1 MKKTILAVALTSLVF
16 AGLAWSQNTV
26 KADQG
31 KPGNQGSWPVVI
43 SGTVPGAAAAVVG
56 PDGGAVRVQ
65 DTQCSTVTGSQK
77 ITSVG
82 VASTTTP
89 ATQMAN
95 RIYIELCN
103 SLQNSGNPIV
113 KCRIDGTAPVAAATN
128 LGDVLGI
135 GDCIR
140 YTVSAGIIP
149 LCISDA
155 AATYV
160 TSFECVG
167 P

>member
-1 MKKTILAVALTSLVF
+1 MKKTLLTVALASLVF
-16 AGLAWSQNTV
+16 GGLGWSQSTV

-31 KPGNQGSWPVVI
+31 RPGNQGPWPVLI
-43 SGTVPGAAAAVVG
+43 SGTVPGAAAVVTG

-65 DTQCSTVTGSQK
+65 DVQCSSGAGSQK

-89 ATQMAN
+89 ATQLTN
-95 RIYIELCN
+95 RMYIELCN

-113 KCRIDGTAPVAAATN
+113 KCRVDGTPPVAAATN
-128 LGDVLGI
+128 VGDVLGI

-140 YTVSAGIIP
+140 YTVAAGVVP

-160 TSFECVG
+160 TSFECTG